1 MEDGTTPGDADH
13 IAMSVGRSNNDASRS
28 EDSSG
33 RSPSIPLSLL
43 THLLEA
49 ELESILQLVTS
60 EGGHPSA
67 QLLEKVMFHCNESL
81 KYSSLLAG
89 TAVTTER

>member
-1 MEDGTTPGDADH
+1 MEDGTTLGDAGH
-13 IAMSVGRSNNDASRS
+13 IAMSVGRSNNDASIS

-33 RSPSIPLSLL
+33 RSPAIPLSLL

-67 QLLEKVMFHCNESL
+67 QLLEKIMFHCNESL

>member
-1 MEDGTTPGDADH
+1 MEDETTPRDADH
-13 IAMSVGRSNNDASRS
+13 IAMSSGRSNNDASRS

-33 RSPSIPLSLL
+33 RSPAIPLSLL

-67 QLLEKVMFHCNESL
+67 QLLENIMFHCNESL
-81 KYSSLLAG
+81 KYSSLLEG
-89 TAVTTER
+89 TAVTTKQ

>member
-1 MEDGTTPGDADH
+1 
-13 IAMSVGRSNNDASRS
+13 
-28 EDSSG
+28 
-33 RSPSIPLSLL
+33 
-43 THLLEA
+43 LEA

-67 QLLEKVMFHCNESL
+67 QLLEKIMFHCNESL

-89 TAVTTER
+89 TAVTTEW

>member
-1 MEDGTTPGDADH
+1 MEDGTTPRDADH
-13 IAMSVGRSNNDASRS
+13 IAMRVGRSNNDASRS

-33 RSPSIPLSLL
+33 RSPAIPLSLL
-43 THLLEA
+43 THLLET

-60 EGGHPSA
+60 EGVHPSA

>member
-1 MEDGTTPGDADH
+1 MEDGTTPRHADH
-13 IAMSVGRSNNDASRS
+13 VAMSVGRSNDDASRS

-33 RSPSIPLSLL
+33 RSLSIPLSLL

-60 EGGHPSA
+60 EGDRPSA
-67 QLLEKVMFHCNESL
+67 QLLEMIMFHCNESL
-81 KYSSLLAG
+81 KYSSLLTG

>member
-1 MEDGTTPGDADH
+1 MTSEDAEH
-13 IAMSVGRSNNDASRS
+13 IALGVGRSHNIASRS

-43 THLLEA
+43 THLLEV

-60 EGGHPSA
+60 EGGHLSA
-67 QLLEKVMFHCNESL
+67 ESLEKIISHCNESL
-81 KYSSLLAG
+81 KYSNLLG
-89 TAVTTER
+89 STVVTTQR